1 MTPLNSLSVMT
12 ESYIMIKEFLKEDPA
27 KKVKDPS
34 KKVEGPSNK
43 VEGPSK
49 KVEGPSNKVE
59 GPSKKVEGPSN
70 KVDPLAARE
79 KRIGQNLTD
88 LIAKDQGE
96 SVSGVKVEGVKG
108 QGVKVEGQGIK
119 DPRKFKLNLIEKFK
133 DLITF
138 VTQYSNT
145 DEMENNPTFKTKLG
159 EFKQLSTEYESLD
172 HNDELDK
179 TLDSLGSKLEN
190 EDYNGILDE
199 IASLESKKTSE
210 SIAYKELIAARVK
223 VEKLKDQLSELK
235 KPNPLGARYVTAIK
249 AKEKEL
255 LAAKTELEFEEQK
268 PQSHIQKRL
277 NQKINSKQVER
288 NPQQIGTGI
297 QQIGTGIQQIGTQRG
312 TVIGGSFN
320 PLLKNVN

>member
-1 MTPLNSLSVMT
+1 
-12 ESYIMIKEFLKEDPA
+12 MIKEFLKEDPA

-34 KKVEGPSNK
+34 KK

-96 SVSGVKVEGVKG
+96 SVSGVKVEG
-108 QGVKVEGQGIK
+108 QGIK
-119 DPRKFKLNLIEKFK
+119 DPRQFKLNLIEKFK

-268 PQSHIQKRL
+268 PQSYLQQRL
-277 NQKINSKQVER
+277 SQKINSKQVER